1 MLTIHINLFS
11 FIAKF
16 LLLIPVI
23 LFVFSSKYVMSHTK
37 SQLSRNYREQGN
49 MRNSGKL
56 IIEDIKKGCK
66 LLSTRSGNDWEI
78 LKEFGTLR
86 TEGNYYANEV
96 KPSNMDLERVYMLGE
111 DLSFNLKNL
120 DAIST
125 EDLKAEFGDFV
136 VLGTIHHNSPQTIG
150 FTYKLSSTEEFD
162 VAVTYYPHDESLI
175 SSISIY
181 RSLISP
187 DSIDQI
193 YRISD

>member
-1 MLTIHINLFS
+1 MIAIHIKLFS

-37 SQLSRNYREQGN
+37 SQLSRNHREQGN
-49 MRNSGKL
+49 MKNSGKL

-78 LKEFGTLR
+78 LKEFGILR
-86 TEGNYYANEV
+86 TEDNYYANEV
-96 KPSNMDLERVYMLGE
+96 KPFNMDLERVYMLGE
-111 DLSFNLKNL
+111 GLSFDLKNL
-120 DAIST
+120 NAIST

-136 VLGTIHHNSPQTIG
+136 VLGEIHHNNPRTIE
-150 FTYKLSSTEEFD
+150 FTYKSSSTENFK
-162 VAVTYYPHDESLI
+162 VAVTHYPHDESVI

-187 DSIDQI
+187 DSTDQI
-193 YRISD
+193 YRMSD